1 MKAEYV
7 DSMGTDLSV
16 VNAARVS
23 FDKVSDWEEV
33 EVTLGDLGCGDE
45 ARRMDVSHTEKR
57 LSPADT
63 KLINYL
69 ARGCSDDEWWDLV
82 QSILEG
88 TSSEIEAAVKTL
100 TNMATHWTPFTHT
113 AITLRMQA
121 PVPIRTQCFKHK
133 AGFTENEESRRYISG
148 RPSLYVPDVWRIKPE
163 GSVKQGSGTETLPA
177 PEFKTGFCIECGT
190 EMTSARRDKKYCS
203 ATCKSKHTNRH
214 RNPYKVVFDNA
225 KARVKREAKVEWLLD
240 FDTMEFPEFC
250 KFLGL
255 KLDYSYGKGGIQDN
269 SPSFDRIDPSG
280 PYSPDNVQIIS
291 NKANTMKSNASPD
304 ELVKM
309 AEQILLIYRGQVVDH
324 TSSYESVCN
333 RMIDLYEAMIEDGYS
348 PEQAR
353 FVLPQ
358 GVEVQWIWTGNLAS
372 YARFYN
378 QRTDSHAQKEIQ
390 DLAKMVGDIIEP
402 LYPVSWKALTS

>member
-1 MKAEYV
+1 MRAELV
-7 DSMGTDLSV
+7 DFMGTDLSV

-69 ARGCSDDEWWDLV
+69 ARGCSDDEWWSLV
-82 QSILEG
+82 QDIIEG
-88 TSSEIEAAVKTL
+88 CYPPENGAAVKTL

-133 AGFTENEESRRYISG
+133 QGFTENEESRRYISST
-148 RPSLYVPDVWRIKPE
+148 PELFVPDHFREASKDK
-163 GSVKQGSGTETLPA
+163 KQGSGGRHPRGA
-177 PEFKTGFCIECGT
+177 YWVDAYDYITGRCL
-190 EMTSARRDKKYCS
+190 A
-203 ATCKSKHTNRH
+203 
-214 RNPYKVVFDNA
+214 
-225 KARVKREAKVEWLLD
+225 
-240 FDTMEFPEFC
+240 
-250 KFLGL
+250 
-255 KLDYSYGKGGIQDN
+255 
-269 SPSFDRIDPSG
+269 
-280 PYSPDNVQIIS
+280 
-291 NKANTMKSNASPD
+291 
-304 ELVKM
+304 
-309 AEQILLIYRGQVVDH
+309 IY
-324 TSSYESVCN
+324 E
-333 RMIDLYEAMIEDGYS
+333 EMIEDGVC
-348 PEQAR
+348 PELAR

-390 DLAKMVGDIIEP
+390 DLAKMVGEIIEP
-402 LYPVSWKALTS
+402 LFPVSWKALTS